1 MVPPL
6 ATRATLA
13 AWPLN
18 GVNAVEPTNNLTSQ
32 SAAPFQADERGCLFI
47 CLFFYPIA
55 RSLIFQ
61 REIKQISIQ
70 VA

>member
-18 GVNAVEPTNNLTSQ
+18 DVNAVEPANSLISQ
-32 SAAPFQADERGCLFI
+32 DAAPFQADERGYLFV
-47 CLFFYPIA
+47 CFLYQ
-55 RSLIFQ
+55 LLG
-61 REIKQISIQ
+61 
-70 VA
+70 V